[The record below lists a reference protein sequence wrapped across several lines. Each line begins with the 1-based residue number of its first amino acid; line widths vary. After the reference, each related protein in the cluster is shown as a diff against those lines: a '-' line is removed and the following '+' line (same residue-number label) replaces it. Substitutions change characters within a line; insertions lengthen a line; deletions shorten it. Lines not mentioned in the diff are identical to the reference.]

1 MSNHTPDPSRRRFI
15 QLTVAGLAA
24 APFAEALLGGVAL
37 AADMVPETDPMAM
50 ALGYKE
56 DATKADKRTDKT
68 ALCSN
73 CMHYTGKPGETS
85 GPCALFQGK
94 AVTANGWC
102 TAWAKKAA

>member
-24 APFAEALLGGVAL
+24 APFAEVLLER
-37 AADMVPETDPMAM
+37 AAIAAEMVTETDQMAA
-50 ALGYKE
+50 ALGYKA
-56 DATKADKRTDKT
+56 DATKAEKRTDAT
-68 ALCSN
+68 ALCNN
-73 CMHYTGKPGETS
+73 CMHYTGKPGEAS

-94 AVTANGWC
+94 AVAANGWC